1 MRRFLFHSILFGSL
15 FFGTSALLQLTK
27 PYYFENAMFREK
39 VTQMPEECPSC
50 NTFFIGSSLTF
61 RHVNP
66 VLFDSLV
73 NSNNE
78 YPETKSY
85 NLGSVQVNL
94 LEAMYLAE
102 HSIEEKIVPANST
115 LFVELRPHTM
125 KDSIFSAKNTFYRDF
140 DDMALVTSHHQ
151 NFFDRI
157 SAFYSSNAQYVFKY
171 INGGILSTLN
181 KNYVIEQL
189 KKHGNYG
196 FLPYKISSKSKGKK
210 IAIDYDD
217 IDEYNQQHA
226 SLVIAQLKHIH
237 EIAKRHQIRLIYLVP
252 NLSLSNSSDWKVHL
266 IHPLQ
271 EDSNLEIIDM
281 GQPQIYPGL
290 FSPEQYHDKVHLH
303 EDGAD
308 LYTQL
313 LADAY
318 LELEHKNYGD
328 Y

>member
-15 FFGTSALLQLTK
+15 FFGVSALIHMAK
-27 PYYFENAMFREK
+27 PFYFENAMFRQK
-39 VTQMPEECPSC
+39 IDKMPVECPSC

-66 VLFDSLV
+66 ALFDSLV
-73 NSNNE
+73 NQNKAYAE
-78 YPETKSY
+78 IRSY

-102 HSIEEKIVPANST
+102 HSIEEKIIPANST

-125 KDSIFSAKNTFYRDF
+125 KDSIFTAKNTFYRDF
-140 DDMALVTSHHQ
+140 DDMALVTSHRQ
-151 NFFDRI
+151 NFFDKL
-157 SAFYSSNAQYVFKY
+157 SAVYSSNAQYLFKF

-181 KNYVIEQL
+181 KNLVIEQL
-189 KKHGNYG
+189 KQHGNHG
-196 FLPYKISSKSKGKK
+196 FLPYKISSKSSIKHTPLNFESKLEFNREHT
-210 IAIDYDD
+210 D
-217 IDEYNQQHA
+217 ILLEK
-226 SLVIAQLKHIH
+226 LKHLNN
-237 EIAKRHQIRLIYLVP
+237 IADAHQIHLIYLVP
-252 NLSLSNSSDWKVHL
+252 NLSLNESSDWKRHL

-290 FSPEQYHDKVHLH
+290 FNPEQYHDKVHLH

-318 LELEHKNYGD
+318 LELEH
-328 Y
+328 